1 MIKMKYQEIKIGNIT
16 IGKLREDGRILV
28 KFCDKRHY
36 FVKYRGFGMNKE
48 LLDKLIERG
57 LIQIKIRYKK
67 TNNKIEEYKV
77 AAKVWQREGILHQ
90 NEIEPYDWQYILPK
104 DKMVR
109 EGDEI

>member
-1 MIKMKYQEIKIGNIT
+1 MIKMKYHNIKIGNIT

-48 LLDKLIERG
+48 LLDKLIENG

-67 TNNKIEEYKV
+67 SGGGVDEYKV
-77 AAKVWQREGILHQ
+77 SAKVWQQEGILHQ
-90 NEIEPYDWQYILPK
+90 NEIEPYDWQYILPLE
-104 DKMVR
+104 KMVR
-109 EGDEI
+109 EGEYE